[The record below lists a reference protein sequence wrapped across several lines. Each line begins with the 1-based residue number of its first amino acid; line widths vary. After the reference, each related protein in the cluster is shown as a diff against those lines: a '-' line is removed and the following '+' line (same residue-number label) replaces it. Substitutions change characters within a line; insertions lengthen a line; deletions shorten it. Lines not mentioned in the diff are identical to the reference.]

1 LEVGPLDEAENLRR
15 KRKDEMKKIWC
26 VIMRGGTSKAVVLRE
41 ADLPVDPEERKQ
53 VILKI
58 FGSPDVRQID
68 GLGGADPLTSKC
80 AVLGPPSV
88 KNADINY
95 TFYQVGIETPFVREG
110 LCGNISSIPGP
121 FAVDEG
127 LVKAVEPVTTVRIY
141 NTTYKR
147 NLYAEVPVKDGK
159 AAMEGDCHIA
169 GVPGTGARI
178 MLDWREIVGTMTGK
192 LLPTG
197 HLKDKVKVEGVG
209 ELTVSILDSGG
220 PAVFL
225 AAEEIGLKGTE
236 TAQEIDSNDDWLNKL
251 ETIRG
256 TVGEMVGLIKDRR
269 KSAEE
274 SPEFPFLVFVNK
286 ATPYTSFSG
295 KKIPARDSDFVAR
308 MMFLQ
313 KLHKTYAAS
322 VSICTGTAAVI
333 PGTVVNDYASDG
345 ITSRNVVRIGHP
357 GGVMEIESAVEKRGG
372 EYKVTRSSVPRTAR
386 RIMDGYVYI
395 R

>member
-1 LEVGPLDEAENLRR
+1 MR
-15 KRKDEMKKIWC
+15 KIPC

-41 ADLPVDPEERKQ
+41 QDLPADIEERKA

-95 TFYQVGIETPFVREG
+95 TFYQVGIETPYVREG

-121 FAVDEG
+121 FAIDEG
-127 LVKAVEPVTTVRIY
+127 MVKAIEPVTTVRIY
-141 NTTYKR
+141 NTTYKKQ
-147 NLYAEVPVKDGK
+147 LYAEVPVMNGQ
-159 AAMEGDCHIA
+159 AATEGDCHIA

-178 MLDWREIVGTMTGK
+178 MLDWREIVGTTTGL

-197 HLKDKVKVEGVG
+197 NLKDKIHVQGVG
-209 ELTVSILDSGG
+209 DLTVSILDSGG
-220 PAVFL
+220 PAVFI
-225 AAEEIGLKGTE
+225 AAEDIGLKGTE
-236 TAQEIDSNDDWLNKL
+236 TAREVDSDNSLLNKL
-251 ETIRG
+251 EVIRG

-274 SPEFPFLVFVNK
+274 SPEFPFLVMVNK
-286 ATPYTSFSG
+286 AAPYTSFSG
-295 KKIPARDSDFVAR
+295 NKIEAKDSDFVAR

-333 PGTVVNDYASDG
+333 PGTVVNDVASEG
-345 ITSRNVVRIGHP
+345 ITRRNVVRIGHP
-357 GGVMEIESAVEKRGG
+357 GGVMRIESAVEKRGG
-372 EYKVTRSSVPRTAR
+372 EYRVTRSSVERTAR
-386 RIMDGYVYI
+386 RIMDGFVYI